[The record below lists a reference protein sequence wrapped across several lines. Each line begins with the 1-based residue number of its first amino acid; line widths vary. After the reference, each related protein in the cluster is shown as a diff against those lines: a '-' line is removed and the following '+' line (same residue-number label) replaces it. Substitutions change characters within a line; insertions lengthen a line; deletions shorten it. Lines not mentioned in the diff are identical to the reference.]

1 MIRFRPAYLD
11 IQPWLFLY
19 RIIEPEICWEIAIT
33 GGDWRWWARM
43 LGLLKSNLNKIRNLL
58 FCWSSNFCIDFVQD
72 FLFSSYLQDSFVNLI
87 STYLCRILPSIFES
101 DFFYNIIF
109 FRMFQNGKVCIFHK
123 VSSCAFCALLKE
135 IQMPSFLPFLFIHLP
150 LELPSMPCLSISA
163 NWILLNLVADYT
175 LKTQLPCT
183 WMYRLTENVGAD
195 FFGF

>member
-1 MIRFRPAYLD
+1 M
-11 IQPWLFLY
+11 
-19 RIIEPEICWEIAIT
+19 EPNKYVQ
-33 GGDWRWWARM
+33 
-43 LGLLKSNLNKIRNLL
+43 KSNFRRRCSFYLSGSFEPKTFQPLENKLLYWLCSRLFILKLSSRLFRKSNIYISLQNPPKHIR
-58 FCWSSNFCIDFVQD
+58 I
-72 FLFSSYLQDSFVNLI
+72 
-87 STYLCRILPSIFES
+87 R
-101 DFFYNIIF
+101 FFYNIIF
-109 FRMFQNGKVCIFHK
+109 FRMFQNGKVCMFHK

-175 LKTQLPCT
+175 LKTLLPCT